1 MRPLRCLDFFA
12 GLGGWSAPFRERGH
26 EVLTLDYDR
35 RFAVDF
41 CEDIL
46 TWDPASL
53 PWRPDIVLA
62 SPDCTG
68 FTVMNIGKNWTR
80 PTDDPPNAPKTDSA
94 RMALRLVERTRE
106 LLAVLEPS
114 FFVIENPVDKL
125 RRLPVV
131 SDLERQTVWYCH
143 LGETNAKPTD
153 LWGGF
158 PPSLGLPPVCHARRE
173 GHAADCCCADH
184 AAAPR
189 GSKTPGSVQGVQ
201 GKNADAIRSEIPF
214 ELALRVCL
222 AAERDF
228 AEGLSH
234 HDRKPAAPPPPILR
248 IMGSG
253 EEPEP
258 EDAERQE
265 ALW

>member
-1 MRPLRCLDFFA
+1 MNVLDLFA

-26 EVLTLDYDR
+26 DVRTLDYDR
-35 RFAVDF
+35 RFDVDY

-80 PTDDPPNAPKTDSA
+80 PDDDPPHQPKTDSA

-106 LLAVLEPS
+106 LLAILQPD
-114 FFVIENPVDKL
+114 FFVLENPVDKL
-125 RRLPVV
+125 RKLPVV
-131 SDLERQTVWYCH
+131 ADLERRTVWYCH
-143 LGETNAKPTD
+143 LGETHAKPTD

-158 PPSLGLPPVCHARRE
+158 PPSLLLPPVCHSRAPSHPD
-173 GHAADCCCADH
+173 GCCCQDH

-189 GSKTPGSVQGVQ
+189 GSATPGSVQGIK
-201 GKNADAIRSEIPF
+201 GKNADAVRSEIPF
-214 ELALRVCL
+214 ELAMRVCL
-222 AAERDF
+222 AAERDHAAGDRAWLTQAVLF
-228 AEGLSH
+228 A
-234 HDRKPAAPPPPILR
+234 
-248 IMGSG
+248 
-253 EEPEP
+253 
-258 EDAERQE
+258 
-265 ALW
+265 